1 MMVQDKKDE
10 YYNKFLSGFIS
21 FLLEKENK
29 SLEEISLLQE
39 LNARS
44 IDAHMSKQRNV
55 NFKGYKKHVNDLI
68 VKGISPEFVD
78 FSNGIAKFKIAS
90 SKSNTTDPNAPKEY
104 ELAIRFYEW
113 DKFFDDPMLPM
124 FRRVDRLL
132 KGNLGIAC
140 GCPSF
145 RYHFGYQTYLKGSD
159 IYDKEH
165 EQFSI
170 KTPAILTNPKNIG
183 IGCKHLIRLMSPYNY
198 RLYVGPLV
206 MKAIA
211 DKLPNNGKNNK
222 NTSPSK
228 PASKQNVYPSY
239 KLPRDMKPK

>member
-1 MMVQDKKDE
+1 MITQDKKEE
-10 YYNKFLSGFIS
+10 YYKKFLIDLVSSLIEKKELS
-21 FLLEKENK
+21 KEETQLLN
-29 SLEEISLLQE
+29 E

-44 IDAHMSKQRNV
+44 IDAHMSKQRNA
-55 NFKGYKKHVNDLI
+55 NFKGYKTHVNDLV

-90 SKSNTTDPNAPKEY
+90 SKADSTDPKAPKEY

-140 GCPSF
+140 GCASF
-145 RYHFGYQTYLKGSD
+145 KYHFGYQTYLKGSD

-165 EQFSI
+165 GQFSI

-183 IGCKHLIRLMSPYNY
+183 IGCKHLIRLMNPYNY
-198 RLYVGPLV
+198 RLYVGPMV

-211 DKLPNNGKNNK
+211 DKLPNNGKNAK
-222 NTSPSK
+222 KTSPSA

-239 KLPRDMKPK
+239 KLPREMKPQ